1 MLPNYHFNHFQASN
15 QVNECSPMWF
25 IRTTRLIDIP
35 VDKRFGIS
43 MRLVVLLTHININLL
58 GLRLVCHLNDDLVG
72 GLWENE

>member
-1 MLPNYHFNHFQASN
+1 
-15 QVNECSPMWF
+15 MWF
-25 IRTTRLIDIP
+25 IRTTRLINIP